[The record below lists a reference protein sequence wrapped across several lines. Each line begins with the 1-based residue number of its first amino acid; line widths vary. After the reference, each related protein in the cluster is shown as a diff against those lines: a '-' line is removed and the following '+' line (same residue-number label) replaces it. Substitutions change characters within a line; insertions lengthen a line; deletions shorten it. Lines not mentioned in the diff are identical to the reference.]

1 MEQYLQH
8 ITTEGERWDQLA
20 WHYYGDP
27 MAYERLIQANRHV
40 AVTSILPAGI
50 LLAIPVIDD
59 TQTTED
65 LPPWLR

>member
-1 MEQYLQH
+1 MGQYLQH

-27 MAYERLIQANRHV
+27 MAYKRLIEANPHV
-40 AVTSILPAGI
+40 PVTNT
-50 LLAIPVIDD
+50 LLAGVHLSIPVIDD
-59 TQTTED
+59 TQISES

>member
-1 MEQYLQH
+1 MEQFLQH

-20 WHYYGDP
+20 WYYYGDP
-27 MAYERLIQANRHV
+27 MAYERLIQMNPHV
-40 AVTSILPAGI
+40 AVSNTLPAGI

-59 TQTTED
+59 TQTSEN